1 MHIILNAYVFRGKF
15 ENWDIAVKKVLKI
28 SLADREVIE
37 ICYCI

>member
-15 ENWDIAVKKVLKI
+15 EERDVAVKEVRKA
-28 SLADREVIE
+28 SLAEREVIE